1 MWSWFCLNNQD
12 ISFQVHEECIAN
24 GFENASFGSRR
35 IGTWPDRIWRWYCV
49 EKGVYQCEFDSQ
61 AIQWYETVQLYW
73 LWSVLY
79 RFVKKRLYTDS
90 QLVSFR
96 IHNSFEMTIRIW
108 VGRVFVGGLMS
119 SISVGVFANME
130 LWWEGDEWSMDENVE
145 WFGLL
150 DRVRRSTSGVDCFDG
165 VRVLYLPSSCLQ
177 QWYWGL
183 SIVCRVYLLSIRSM
197 MFQWSYQ

>member
-1 MWSWFCLNNQD
+1 MKSVLL
-12 ISFQVHEECIAN
+12 I
-24 GFENASFGSRR
+24 GFENASFGSTS

-96 IHNSFEMTIRIW
+96 THNSFEMTIRIW

-130 LWWEGDEWSMDENVE
+130 LWWEGDEWSVDENVE
-145 WFGLL
+145 WFGL
-150 DRVRRSTSGVDCFDG
+150 FD
-165 VRVLYLPSSCLQ
+165 SCENHE
-177 QWYWGL
+177 WSWL
-183 SIVCRVYLLSIRSM
+183 SWWSESVVFVILLFATMILRPQYCMSVYLLSIRSM
-197 MFQWSYQ
+197 MFKWSYQ